1 MSDLFMYESYSHID
15 GISFNYISY
24 GTATKFTVDLIDSC
38 VATMNPELIVYAKEK
53 SKFKHNRKQYYPF
66 QEDVGTSYYGEYSIE
81 RESDVPKEVIIKFYR
96 RAYDTE
102 FINTLRSLENIYKS
116 IISKYQEGWCVNRK
130 GVVVS
135 NYLSSP
141 SPIHPSF
148 ASLMPFPKAKD
159 MNPDAFKVV
168 EYFMKMQKLHVNW
181 KIPEEIKLFIE
192 QHNALKL
199 LEG

>member
-1 MSDLFMYESYSHID
+1 MYESYSHVD

-38 VATMNPELIVYAKEK
+38 VATMNPELIAYAKEQG
-53 SKFKHNRKQYYPF
+53 KFKHKRKHYYPF
-66 QEDVGTSYYGEYSIE
+66 QVDIGTSSYGEYSIE
-81 RESDVPKEVIIKFYR
+81 RESGVPKEIIIKFYK

-102 FINTLRSLENIYKS
+102 FLNTLRSLEKIYKD
-116 IISKYQEGWCVNRK
+116 IVSKYQEGWCVNRK

-135 NYLSSP
+135 NYVGSPLPSNPLS
-141 SPIHPSF
+141 

-168 EYFMKMQKLHVNW
+168 EYFMRIQKLHVNW

-192 QHNALKL
+192 KYEALTL
-199 LEG
+199 LES

>member
-1 MSDLFMYESYSHID
+1 MLNLFMYESYSHVD
-15 GISFNYISY
+15 GMSFNYISY

-38 VATMNPELIVYAKEK
+38 VATMNPELIAYAKEQG
-53 SKFKHNRKQYYPF
+53 KFKHKRKHYYPF
-66 QEDVGTSYYGEYSIE
+66 QEDIGTSSYGEYSIE
-81 RESDVPKEVIIKFYR
+81 RESGVPKEVIIKFYK

-102 FINTLRSLENIYKS
+102 FLNTLRSLENIYKDNV
-116 IISKYQEGWCVNRK
+116 SKYQEGWCVNRK

-135 NYLSSP
+135 NYVSSP
-141 SPIHPSF
+141 ASNNPLS

-168 EYFMKMQKLHVNW
+168 EYFMRIQKLHVNW

-192 QHNALKL
+192 KYEALTL
-199 LEG
+199 LES

>member
-1 MSDLFMYESYSHID
+1 MLNLFMYESYSHID

-24 GTATKFTVDLIDSC
+24 GTATKFTVDLIGSC
-38 VATMNPELIVYAKEK
+38 VATMNPALITYAKEQG
-53 SKFKHNRKQYYPF
+53 KFKHKRKNYYPF
-66 QEDVGTSYYGEYSIE
+66 QEDIGTSCYSEYSIE
-81 RESDVPKEVIIKFYR
+81 KGSDVPKEVIIKFYKR
-96 RAYDTE
+96 VYDTE
-102 FINTLRSLENIYKS
+102 FLNTLRSLEKIYKG
-116 IISKYQEGWCVNRK
+116 IVSKYQEGWCVNRK

-135 NYLSSP
+135 NYVSSP
-141 SPIHPSF
+141 ALNNPSS

-168 EYFMKMQKLHVNW
+168 EYFMRMQKLHVNW

-192 QHNALKL
+192 QYNALEL